1 LKHGE
6 SFDFSDVITSSKN
19 FSIIE
24 MEFIL
29 ERKNG
34 NEISIEIFENTRN
47 VETVLRIGLHAGN
60 YFDVIKIVQ
69 SPD

>member
-1 LKHGE
+1 
-6 SFDFSDVITSSKN
+6 
-19 FSIIE
+19 